1 MAKNGGQ
8 KSKLDSLGGNIT
20 HFTILCDI
28 GEAFQAQLNEAEI
41 IRAVQAA
48 LLTEELGGQPIELS
62 VAVSD
67 DAEVQE
73 LNRTYRGMDKTTDV
87 LSFAA
92 EDEADWDK
100 SQESGVGGQMGEEG
114 NSVLTSF
121 VLPPEMDRNRYLGD
135 IIISYPQAERQAADF
150 GNTPPREVQ
159 ELAIHGVFHLLGY
172 DHEIEADREVMRA
185 KEETAAQL
193 LDQIEGK
200 RKPS

>member
-1 MAKNGGQ
+1 MDILA
-8 KSKLDSLGGNIT
+8 GNLAQ
-20 HFTILCDI
+20 FTILCDI

-67 DAEVQE
+67 DDEVQE
-73 LNRTYRGMDKTTDV
+73 LNRTYRGIDKTTDV

-92 EDEADWDK
+92 EDEAAWDRGQG
-100 SQESGVGGQMGEEG
+100 SRVGGRDEANNQQ
-114 NSVLTSF
+114 LTSGTF
-121 VLPPEMDRNRYLGD
+121 VLPPEMLQTRYLGD

-150 GNTPPREVQ
+150 GNSPPREAQ
-159 ELAIHGVFHLLGY
+159 ELVIHGVFHLLGY

-185 KEETAAQL
+185 KEEAAAQL
-193 LDQIEGK
+193 LDQIEGNMK
-200 RKPS
+200 TLQNP

>member
-1 MAKNGGQ
+1 LA
-8 KSKLDSLGGNIT
+8 GNLAQ
-20 HFTILCDI
+20 FTILCDI

-67 DAEVQE
+67 DDEVQE
-73 LNRTYRGMDKTTDV
+73 LNRTYRGIDKTTDV

-92 EDEADWDK
+92 EDEAAWDRGQG
-100 SQESGVGGQMGEEG
+100 SRVGGRDEANNQQ
-114 NSVLTSF
+114 LTSGTF
-121 VLPPEMDRNRYLGD
+121 VLPPEMLQTRYLGD

-150 GNTPPREVQ
+150 GNSPPREAQ
-159 ELAIHGVFHLLGY
+159 ELVIHGVFHLLGY

-185 KEETAAQL
+185 KEEAAAQL
-193 LDQIEGK
+193 LDQIEGNMK
-200 RKPS
+200 TLQNP

>member
-1 MAKNGGQ
+1 MA
-8 KSKLDSLGGNIT
+8 GNLAQ
-20 HFTILCDI
+20 FTILCDI

-67 DAEVQE
+67 DDEVQE
-73 LNRTYRGMDKTTDV
+73 LNRTYRGIDKTTDV

-92 EDEADWDK
+92 EDEAAWDRGQG
-100 SQESGVGGQMGEEG
+100 SRVGGRDEANNQQ
-114 NSVLTSF
+114 LTSGTF
-121 VLPPEMDRNRYLGD
+121 VLPPEMLQTRYLGD

-150 GNTPPREVQ
+150 GNSPPREAQ
-159 ELAIHGVFHLLGY
+159 ELVIHGVFHLLGY

-185 KEETAAQL
+185 KEEAAAQL
-193 LDQIEGK
+193 LDQIEGNMK
-200 RKPS
+200 TLQNP

>member
-1 MAKNGGQ
+1 
-8 KSKLDSLGGNIT
+8 LDILAGNLAQ
-20 HFTILCDI
+20 FTILCDI

-67 DAEVQE
+67 DDEVQE
-73 LNRTYRGMDKTTDV
+73 LNRTYRGIDKTTDV

-92 EDEADWDK
+92 EDEAAWDRGQG
-100 SQESGVGGQMGEEG
+100 SRVGGRDEANNQQ
-114 NSVLTSF
+114 LTSGTF
-121 VLPPEMDRNRYLGD
+121 VLPPEMLQTRYLGD

-150 GNTPPREVQ
+150 GNSPPREAQ
-159 ELAIHGVFHLLGY
+159 ELVIHGVFHLLGY

-185 KEETAAQL
+185 KEEAAAQL
-193 LDQIEGK
+193 LDQIEGNMK
-200 RKPS
+200 TLQNP